1 MRMMAR
7 MRFDTAMA
15 NAAVKSGSVEK
26 TFAAFIEK
34 AKPEAVYF
42 TLDNGQRTGYFVFDM
57 TQSSTMPS
65 LFEDAFMTLGVDV
78 QLTPVMNADELKAG
92 FAAM

>member
-1 MRMMAR
+1 
-7 MRFDTAMA
+7 
-15 NAAVKSGSVEK
+15 
-26 TFAAFIEK
+26 
-34 AKPEAVYF
+34 
-42 TLDNGQRTGYFVFDM
+42 M